1 MRCEICDCL
10 IPEGATECPHCG
22 FEVAWMQTAQKH
34 EKSSTKETRSDKK
47 AETVTS
53 IVADF
58 QRETYISL
66 AVKRA
71 AIFPIILGIVFIVI
85 GLFIPVPGG
94 ALTTYS
100 WMDGERAETF
110 EFDNRYTAIDEYVG
124 GDAYNYVIG
133 ASLVAGKM
141 SGYIAAKATLF
152 VVGAVCV
159 CGGMIMIVVAG
170 GMNRT
175 KKE

>member
-34 EKSSTKETRSDKK
+34 EKTSTKETRSDKK
-47 AETVTS
+47 AETVTN
-53 IVADF
+53 IVADY
-58 QRETYISL
+58 QRESSISL

-71 AIFPIILGIVFIVI
+71 AIFPIILGIAFIVV

-110 EFDNRYTAIDEYVG
+110 EFDNRYSVIDEYVG
-124 GDAYNYVIG
+124 GDAYNYIIG
-133 ASLVAGKM
+133 ASLVAGKI
-141 SGYIAAKATLF
+141 SGYIAGKAAFL
-152 VVGAVCV
+152 VAGALCV
-159 CGGMIMIVVAG
+159 CFGIMMTVIAG
-170 GMNRT
+170 GMQG
-175 KKE
+175 KDKG